1 MKYTLTLML
10 MLFGLLQNSENCGKS
25 KMRNSNDSNK
35 PTAQKTIEKIRY
47 DHLPENIKAETEV
60 RRAIKNEKGETVSF
74 ETTTVEKR
82 LNELAARYENG
93 KLVDGKGK
101 EIRFHEPLCRG
112 VSRGT
117 EEDEQDRLAKET
129 ELAELE
135 KIYTVVVLH
144 CDPRKI
150 M

>member
-1 MKYTLTLML
+1 MKYIFTLVLMT
-10 MLFGLLQNSENCGKS
+10 FGLIQSSESCGKS
-25 KMRNSNDSNK
+25 AVRNSSDSTK
-35 PTAQKTIEKIRY
+35 PTARQTIEKTKY
-47 DHLPENIKAETEV
+47 DRLPENIKLETQV

-82 LNELAARYENG
+82 LNELAARYEND
-93 KLVDGKGK
+93 KLVDAKGK

-112 VSRGT
+112 ASRGA
-117 EEDEQDRLAKET
+117 EEDEQDQKEKER

-135 KIYTVVVLH
+135 KKYTVIILY
-144 CDPRKI
+144 CDPRKT